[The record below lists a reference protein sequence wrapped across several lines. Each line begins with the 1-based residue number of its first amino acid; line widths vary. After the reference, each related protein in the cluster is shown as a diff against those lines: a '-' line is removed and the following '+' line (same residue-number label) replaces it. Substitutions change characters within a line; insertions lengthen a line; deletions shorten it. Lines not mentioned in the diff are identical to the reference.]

1 MNNTKDVCD
10 TFKTFLVNVTND
22 IGKDVIFD
30 KNSHPSILKI
40 RNNTQH
46 DTLFDFTPTGVDT
59 VNKLV
64 NEINTKKA
72 TGVDQISS
80 KLLRD
85 GAPLLNKHIT
95 TLVNNT
101 IKTSVFPTRLK
112 EAQVVPLHK
121 KNDPLAKKNYRPVRI
136 LPTIYKVYKMV
147 LSN

>member
-80 KLLRD
+80 K
-85 GAPLLNKHIT
+85 T
-95 TLVNNT
+95 FTCWCT
-101 IKTSVFPTRLK
+101 CT
-112 EAQVVPLHK
+112 
-121 KNDPLAKKNYRPVRI
+121 
-136 LPTIYKVYKMV
+136 
-147 LSN
+147 